1 MALDSFTPC
10 FQATFLAL
18 LDVDCLDGSAA
29 LLLNN
34 YGVRCASRVVEIR
47 GLDKGGCG

>member
-34 YGVRCASRVVEIR
+34 YVSSSI
-47 GLDKGGCG
+47 GGAHEHEDY